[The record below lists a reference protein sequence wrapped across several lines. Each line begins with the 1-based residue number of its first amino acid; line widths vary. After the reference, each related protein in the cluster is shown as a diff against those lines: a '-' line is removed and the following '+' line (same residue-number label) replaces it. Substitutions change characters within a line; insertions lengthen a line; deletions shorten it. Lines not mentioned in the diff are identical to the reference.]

1 MEPELLSYLSNAA
14 IQLEKRRKGLTFLNT
29 FYRFLVKPIAYLVGA
44 ATVVLFGIGIFLPPF
59 LIWAFVGLVGY
70 FLLKSVPDPA
80 TVYLHHIK
88 DKILPEIFE
97 HLDSNYTYDPYGLNS
112 DVLKESGIFN
122 KSFFKNHSYIH
133 GEDLVSGMIDQVA
146 VHFNEIKFYRKDINF
161 VKTFFSFLATIVLI
175 PIAIIAQIISQFSGG
190 GADSS
195 DIDIPFFEVI
205 RDEVRF
211 YKGLFMF
218 ADFHKEF
225 EGEVV
230 LMPKKLAAKSD
241 QFSSHLINAP
251 KNEIQIE
258 DVELQKMYRI
268 ISTNSQLAYY
278 VLSPSLLKALLEII
292 TIEKIAPILVFKHG
306 KMYMTFPWDKD
317 YFSVDLKDK
326 VNGAEYFTRY
336 INEIKSFEQIIK
348 HFSLDKRIWSKS

>member
-1 MEPELLSYLSNAA
+1 M
-14 IQLEKRRKGLTFLNT
+14 
-29 FYRFLVKPIAYLVGA
+29 
-44 ATVVLFGIGIFLPPF
+44 
-59 LIWAFVGLVGY
+59 
-70 FLLKSVPDPA
+70 
-80 TVYLHHIK
+80 
-88 DKILPEIFE
+88 
-97 HLDSNYTYDPYGLNS
+97 
-112 DVLKESGIFN
+112 LKESGIFN
-122 KSFFKNHSYIH
+122 KWFFKNHSYIH
-133 GEDLVSGMIDQVA
+133 GEDLVSGLVGQVA
-146 VHFNEIKFYRKDINF
+146 VHFNEIKFYRQDINF
-161 VKTFFSFLATIVLI
+161 VKTFFSFLATILLI
-175 PIAIIAQIISQFSGG
+175 PIATIGQIISQISGG
-190 GADSS
+190 DSSS

-205 RDEVRF
+205 REEVRF

-218 ADFHKEF
+218 ADFNKEF

-241 QFSSHLINAP
+241 QFSSHLIHAP

-278 VLSPSLLKALLEII
+278 VLSPSLLKALLDII
-292 TIEKIAPILVFKHG
+292 TIEKIAPILVFKQG

-317 YFSVDLKDK
+317 YFSVSLKDK

-348 HFSLDKRIWSKS
+348 HFALDQRIWSKS